1 MSTDK
6 TLRFLVDD
14 QKIKDLS
21 KTANELAREMVVSAR
36 QYSTSSK
43 QVVQDI
49 EEQIRLIEKRNKTDK
64 EIEQTKIQSRFAAGQ
79 ITPEQRREELG
90 RTSMSSKT
98 DDIQIRLLRDII
110 DTLKS
115 TAKEELREDKINVE
129 KRIRDSKTVDVLSPK
144 GDPLEIFKE
153 TIQRGEIGA
162 KGKDEAQEKR
172 DFIDFGRSGKVA
184 DRALST
190 VAGSSNEFAMLAAAV
205 AVIPFVGQGLST
217 MFNRGVQEAAR
228 YEKSLAKMGIM
239 TDSGIT
245 GGKVWGGHA
254 QGSRYGF
261 NPAEVAERQTSYR
274 TSGQRYY
281 SDGEVGRMF
290 GAERRLGVS
299 QEQIS
304 EVAGASRYG
313 NSDPT
318 KTIMMFETYLRK
330 TDQNISLLPEILRT
344 YTSVASNLLGIT
356 TVADTQRAAGN
367 LASLGHVTG
376 AEGVGLQQWSQGVQ
390 GLGKTQNPMV
400 RAALMRKFSERFP
413 NATPME
419 IRAMMERPMEFADV
433 IGESLSDL
441 TSGMSGDMKLGATH
455 EFFGKQIS
463 LSEIVARRDTDFSQ
477 LGVGGFD
484 TSMSKISEDPTGYI
498 GAVERSQK
506 GMEEF
511 FQIYGEKVVSSIDKM
526 AQKAKGMF
534 EGGMDENTKNDMED
548 VVARGT
554 EKGMENYKRKNQQEP

>member
-153 TIQRGEIGA
+153 TIQRGEIGT
-162 KGKDEAQEKR
+162 KGKDEAQERR
-172 DFIDFGRSGKVA
+172 DFIDFGRGAKKA
-184 DRALST
+184 DRALSV
-190 VAGSSNEFAMLAAAV
+190 VAGSSNEFSMLAAGIGALLG
-205 AVIPFVGQGLST
+205 VGAGTLA
-217 MFNRGVQEAAR
+217 NRAVQEAAK
-228 YEKSLAKMGIM
+228 YEKSVTRMGVM

-245 GGKVWGGHA
+245 GGKVWGGHSE
-254 QGSRYGF
+254 GRRYGF

-356 TVADTQRAAGN
+356 TGADTQRAAGN

-400 RAALMRKFSERFP
+400 RAALMRKFSEKFP

-477 LGVGGFD
+477 LGVGGYD

-498 GAVERSQK
+498 GAIERSQK
-506 GMEEF
+506 GVEHY
-511 FQIYGEKVVSSIDKM
+511 FQIYGEKVVSSIDE
-526 AQKAKGMF
+526 MF
-534 EGGMDENTKNDMED
+534 EKVKGLFGGGGMEENMKNDMED